1 MLSALGYSLG
11 LSANLAG
18 SAAYSIQQ
26 LRSPQFTKENG
37 ITASVMDG
45 QIYNYVAMP
54 GDKEKGVVLT
64 FNHPGVYDDFVI
76 KYLYTPDV
84 SDDVLK
90 EWVKGHAGD
99 VRYFCGKRSL
109 KEALDPR
116 CQKFDMSNDPFQAAK
131 NMLHHYKY
139 LTKHAPEWYDYSSL
153 PDTYRQLFPEFVI
166 NDYFSLLQTLT
177 PYIGGVYVN
186 EYIDRKSEVVMT
198 SVPKSLQRKAVKEL
212 LYELNDVSWLDA
224 NPLYFQ
230 SAGPS
235 ANVGGWVR
243 RKEFAIQ
250 LPLVYRLPN
259 MDMSISHSTTPYT
272 QSDLI
277 DDVTEFCFRSVNKGK
292 APSAEEI
299 YDMYAL
305 VSYLTA
311 NSGFLTE
318 ISKEKSGKGSAL
330 YEAMAVEPA
339 SGMKYGFHTDLGP
352 IVLQKLRE
360 IRPMLLKAKR
370 LSKTDIDKSKLGYTI
385 LAVDRVLKK

>member
-1 MLSALGYSLG
+1 
-11 LSANLAG
+11 
-18 SAAYSIQQ
+18 
-26 LRSPQFTKENG
+26 
-37 ITASVMDG
+37 
-45 QIYNYVAMP
+45 
-54 GDKEKGVVLT
+54 
-64 FNHPGVYDDFVI
+64 
-76 KYLYTPDV
+76 
-84 SDDVLK
+84 
-90 EWVKGHAGD
+90 
-99 VRYFCGKRSL
+99 
-109 KEALDPR
+109 
-116 CQKFDMSNDPFQAAK
+116 MSNNPFQAAK
-131 NMLHHYKY
+131 NMLHHYKF
-139 LTKHAPEWYDYSSL
+139 LAKHAPEWYDYSSL